1 MSSYDNNETN
11 QSYNIFKLA
20 KTPLIVTG
28 IFFLLQVII
37 VPLFLLEVPVG
48 YGAVTAFGG
57 SVDETVYLSG
67 PHFVA
72 PWKKAL
78 NWKLQTVVRPRDTT
92 PTDSNNQPITAKVLP
107 QVWIEPSAI
116 PTLARNYGDYESM
129 MKSVV
134 EPQINQA
141 TRGKTSQRD
150 PEHLIW
156 ERHEVVVGIQEALQ
170 TGISDALKVKGVS
183 TKAVHVGLVSIPQFG
198 FSKAVR
204 DTLENKAESHVR
216 TLTAKALAKIAEIE
230 ADRKAQLVE
239 IAADGESQAKEILAS
254 ADAYKADKIGKA
266 NAAAPIVAKYE
277 SIMKW
282 LDAGGHASRI
292 QLSGNSQVILPPL
305 QGTTTAPA
313 TQQ

>member
-1 MSSYDNNETN
+1 MNSYDNDTN
-11 QSYNIFKLA
+11 LKTYNIFSLA
-20 KTPLIVTG
+20 KTPLILTG
-28 IFFLLQVII
+28 IFFVLQVII
-37 VPLFLLEVPVG
+37 VPLFLLKVPVG
-48 YGAVTAFGG
+48 YGAATAFGG
-57 SVDETVYLSG
+57 SVDEEVYLSG

-78 NWKLQTVVRPRDTT
+78 FWKLQTVVRPRDTT

-116 PTLARNYGDYESM
+116 PSLARNYGDYDSM
-129 MKSVV
+129 MRSVV

-156 ERHEVVVGIQEALQ
+156 ERHDVVVGIQEALQ
-170 TGISDALKVKGVS
+170 AGISDALKVKGVPAD
-183 TKAVHVGLVSIPQFG
+183 AVHVGLVSIPQFG

-216 TLTAKALAKIAEIE
+216 TLTARASAKIAEIE

-239 IAADGESQAKEILAS
+239 IAADGESQAKQILAE

-277 SIMKW
+277 AIMRW
-282 LDAGGHASRI
+282 LDAGGHASRM
-292 QLSGNSQVILPPL
+292 QLNGNSQVILPAV
-305 QGTTTAPA
+305 QGATVAPA
-313 TQQ
+313 AQQ

>member
-1 MSSYDNNETN
+1 MNSYDTPSN
-11 QSYNIFKLA
+11 QNTYSIFELA
-20 KTPLIVTG
+20 KRPLIATV
-28 IFFLLQVII
+28 IFFVLQVII

-48 YGAVTAFGG
+48 YGAATAFGG
-57 SVDETVYLSG
+57 SVDSEVYLSG

-78 NWKLQTVVRPRDTT
+78 YWKLQTVVLPRDTT

-107 QVWIEPSAI
+107 QVWIEPAAI
-116 PTLARNYGDYESM
+116 PALARNYGDYESM
-129 MKSVV
+129 MRSVV

-156 ERHEVVVGIQEALQ
+156 ERNDVVIGIQQALQ
-170 TGISDALKVKGVS
+170 AGISESLKVKGVQ
-183 TKAVHVGLVSIPQFG
+183 TDAVHVGLVSIPQFG

-204 DTLENKAESHVR
+204 DTLEKKAESHVR
-216 TLTAKALAKIAEIE
+216 TLTANALARIAEIE

-239 IAADGESQAKEILAS
+239 IAADGESQAREILAA
-254 ADAYKADKIGKA
+254 ADAYKAEKIGKA

-277 SIMKW
+277 AIMKW
-282 LDAGGHASRI
+282 LDAGGHASRM
-292 QLSGNSQVILPPL
+292 QLSGNSQVILP
-305 QGTTTAPA
+305 TAPGA
-313 TQQ
+313 TAAPAAQQ